1 MTLEQLM
8 YELRVTVMG
17 EVTAPVDDE
26 KVQRIFNE
34 YENIIRKNI
43 RDIAMKVIEAEQI
56 EAENEK
62 AKQKYLVKG

>member
-8 YELRVTVMG
+8 YELRVAVMG

-43 RDIAMKVIEAEQI
+43 REIAMEIIEAEQI

-62 AKQKYLVKG
+62 EIQKYLVKG

>member
-1 MTLEQLM
+1 MTLEKLM
-8 YELRVTVMG
+8 YELRVAVMG

-43 RDIAMKVIEAEQI
+43 REIAMETIEAEQI

-62 AKQKYLVKG
+62 AKVRL

>member
-8 YELRVTVMG
+8 YELRVAVMG

-43 RDIAMKVIEAEQI
+43 REIAMETIEAEQI

-62 AKQKYLVKG
+62 AKVRL

>member
-8 YELRVTVMG
+8 YELRVAVMG
-17 EVTAPVDDE
+17 EVTAPVDEE
-26 KVQRIFNE
+26 KIQRIFNE

-43 RDIAMKVIEAEQI
+43 REIAMETIEAEQI

-62 AKQKYLVKG
+62 ANQKYLVKG

>member
-43 RDIAMKVIEAEQI
+43 REIAMETIEAEQI

-62 AKQKYLVKG
+62 AKVRL

>member
-8 YELRVTVMG
+8 YELRVAVMG
-17 EVTAPVDDE
+17 EVTAPVDEE
-26 KVQRIFNE
+26 KIQRIFNE

-43 RDIAMKVIEAEQI
+43 REIAMETIEAEQI